1 MFPGLLIT
9 VILSFNSTHCATDLI
24 KNLHGPI
31 EKTPFEIKKP
41 SGPPFSVGDTFS
53 FWAFDLTSMPPEQIQ
68 VPATCRGVGEHCYV
82 FVDDEEWGVHMDS
95 SDVAEVIYR
104 FDRATLAD
112 STRGIF
118 EMDSTYFGAPPNLDG
133 DPRIVI
139 FYYDM
144 GSFAGNV
151 FDGYFDPLNELPDS
165 IAFPVYGYHSN
176 EMEMF
181 YMSCYPGQPASH
193 SRLSVLSHEFEH
205 MIHWNHDQDEESW
218 VDEGCA
224 EYAMVLYGLPDPIT
238 GFYNNPDNDLTSWN
252 NQWDD
257 YIKTMLFFTY
267 LSEHYGG
274 PSTLTAVVADTLNG
288 IAGIDDVLENLG
300 LGVTFRDVF
309 RNWVTANFLDDDS
322 LYGYTTFNLPPFHL
336 SGDHTSYPVG
346 PVNTSVNHWAA
357 DYISF
362 SNGTDTLTITFDGS
376 ENALFG
382 ARVLLLGAETTVVDI
397 PLDSLQNGEG
407 DFPGFGIDFD
417 RAVLIAMG
425 LSSEGGTSY
434 RYSASAMTDVEEL
447 PSAPL
452 PARLYGGASPYLV
465 IQLEKPA
472 KLDMGIFDV
481 TGRTICRKSFGT
493 RGPGRVK
500 LNIGPLPKRSGI
512 YFVRLKAGGREV
524 SFRLLRL

>member
-1 MFPGLLIT
+1 MFPGLLISL
-9 VILSFNSTHCATDLI
+9 VFSLNSARCASDLV
-24 KNLHGPI
+24 KSLHGSI
-31 EKTPFEIKKP
+31 EKPRLELMNP
-41 SGPPFSVGDTFS
+41 SGPPFSPGDTFS
-53 FWAFDLTSMPPEQIQ
+53 FWALDLTSMPPEQVQI
-68 VPATCRGVGEHCYV
+68 PATCRGVGEHCYV
-82 FVDDEEWGVHMDS
+82 FVDDEEWNVHMDS
-95 SDVAEVIYR
+95 SDVAEIVYR
-104 FDRATLAD
+104 FDVATLAD
-112 STRGIF
+112 SARGIF
-118 EMDSTYFGAPPNLDG
+118 EMDSTYFGAPPDFDG

-144 GSFAGNV
+144 GSFGGSV

-165 IAFPVYGYHSN
+165 IAFPLYGYHSN

-288 IAGIDDVLENLG
+288 IAGIDNVLENLG
-300 LGVTFRDVF
+300 LGATFSDVF
-309 RNWVTANFLDDDS
+309 KNWVTANFLDDDS
-322 LYGYTTFNLPPFHL
+322 IYGYTTFNLPPFHL
-336 SGDHTSYPVG
+336 SGNHTSYPVG
-346 PVNTSVNHWAA
+346 PVNANVNHWAA

-362 SNGTDTLTITFDGS
+362 SNGADTLSISFDGS
-376 ENALFG
+376 DNSIFG
-382 ARVLLLGAETTVVDI
+382 VRVLLLGAETTVVDI
-397 PLDSLQNGEG
+397 PLDSIQNGEEN
-407 DFPGFGIDFD
+407 FAGFGVDFD

-425 LSSEGGTSY
+425 LASEGGTGY
-434 RYSASAMTDVEEL
+434 RYSASATTSVEEQAA
-447 PSAPL
+447 SAFSSRFVRGKSSYFVL
-452 PARLYGGASPYLV
+452 
-465 IQLEKPA
+465 QLERPTPIEME
-472 KLDMGIFDV
+472 LFDA
-481 TGRTICRKSFGT
+481 TGRKIYGENLGT
-493 RGPGRVK
+493 RGPGRIK
-500 LNIGPLPKRSGI
+500 LNIGPLPERSGI
-512 YFVRLKAGGREV
+512 YFGTLKVGGREIN
-524 SFRLLRL
+524 FRLLKL